1 MTVWTIK
8 ERNSLVR
15 SNQAFGRDGDRLCFL
30 GGQTPSNSNVIDFV
44 EINTTGN
51 ASDYGDLVTSFV
63 HSGGSGGIT
72 LIAHGNQAAEC
83 SQKNFL
89 TIFASVQ
96 DYLYAAADKDSDCL
110 KVCFA

>member
-44 EINTTGN
+44 EIKTTGN

-63 HSGGSGGIT
+63 HSAVEHWSFWFSNAPSADVLIIDISFPAPVSYTHLT
-72 LIAHGNQAAEC
+72 LPTKRI
-83 SQKNFL
+83 
-89 TIFASVQ
+89 V
-96 DYLYAAADKDSDCL
+96 
-110 KVCFA
+110 